1 MRVDFSPLSKSAE
14 AQADETLLDLARRAG
29 VPLANSCGA
38 IGICARCVVQIVSG
52 EENLSPPTTIERQVA
67 SRRNLDPTDRFACQA
82 VVRGDCV
89 VTARYWGG
97 RSR

>member
-1 MRVDFSPLSKSAE
+1 MKVEFSPLGKNAE
-14 AQADETLLDLARRAG
+14 SREDETLLDVARRAG

-52 EENLSPPTTIERQVA
+52 EENLSPPTAIEREVA
-67 SRRNLDPTDRFACQA
+67 ARRNLDPADRFACQA

-89 VTARYWGG
+89 VTARYWGS
-97 RSR
+97 SR